1 MTVTLGLVAVI
12 YVLTS
17 RVLNK
22 AASFAGSGVGLAGGI
37 SGRVQVQASSAYL
50 SLEPSHAAAALPA
63 ISGNYRCSVE
73 LPQPLFWS
81 KSRSLHTQRHVC
93 KRQRGYRQATC
104 D

>member
-1 MTVTLGLVAVI
+1 MISDLLEDLVSSFDGFFELLRLVLGLQTTVMRYPVAVI

-50 SLEPSHAAAALPA
+50 S
-63 ISGNYRCSVE
+63 
-73 LPQPLFWS
+73 
-81 KSRSLHTQRHVC
+81 
-93 KRQRGYRQATC
+93 
-104 D
+104 